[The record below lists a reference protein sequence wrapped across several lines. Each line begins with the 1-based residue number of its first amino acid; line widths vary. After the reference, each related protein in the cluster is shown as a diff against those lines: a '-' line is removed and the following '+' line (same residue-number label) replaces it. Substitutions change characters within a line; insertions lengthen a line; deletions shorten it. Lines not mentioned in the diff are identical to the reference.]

1 MQRMIL
7 GGLAALVA
15 AVVAVAA
22 PAAAPAADRALLRD
36 FLEVTG
42 FDVAITSMQQGAMA
56 GPGLAGDA
64 PDAFGQQWVRLAE
77 QVFDPDLMLDRALDM
92 MAAVMPDAL
101 VEHGMDFYASDL
113 GVRLVAAENASHV
126 TPDAERYAI
135 GEDLVAAM
143 IEDDP
148 GRVEDLRAMTNAIGG
163 VDASVRA
170 VIEIQLRYL
179 MAAAA
184 AQSGEAGFS
193 ESELRA
199 LLAEQAPRVR
209 ENIEVYSL
217 IGSAYVYRDFT
228 DDEVAAYLAALE
240 HPMMQ
245 QVYEVLNAV
254 QYEVMAERYEALAA
268 RLTELTPQ
276 QDI

>member
-1 MQRMIL
+1 MAVQRVIL
-7 GGLAALVA
+7 GGLAAIVT
-15 AVVAVAA
+15 VVMALAA
-22 PAAAPAADRALLRD
+22 PAAERAELRA

-64 PDAFGQQWVRLAE
+64 PDAFGEQWVRLAE
-77 QVFDPDLMLDRALDM
+77 EVFDPDRMIDRTLDM
-92 MAAVMPDAL
+92 MAAVMPDGL
-101 VEHGMDFYASDL
+101 VEHGMEFYASDL
-113 GVRLVAAENASHV
+113 GMRLVAAENESHV
-126 TPDAERYAI
+126 TPDEDRFAI

-143 IEDDP
+143 LADNPD
-148 GRVEDLRAMTNAIGG
+148 RAEDLRAMTNAIGG

-179 MAAAA
+179 LAASA
-184 AQSGEAGFS
+184 AQAGEATYS
-193 ESELRA
+193 EAELRA
-199 LLAEQAPRVR
+199 ILAEMAPQIR

-217 IGSAYVYRDFT
+217 IGSAYTYRDFS
-228 DDEVAAYLAALE
+228 DEEVAAYLAALE

-254 QYEVMAERYEALAA
+254 QHEVMAERYEALAA
-268 RLTELTPQ
+268 RLDELSPQ

>member
-1 MQRMIL
+1 MIL

-22 PAAAPAADRALLRD
+22 PVAAVAADRAQLRD

-143 IEDDP
+143 IEDNP

-184 AQSGEAGFS
+184 AQSGEANFS

-217 IGSAYVYRDFT
+217 IGSAYVYRDFS
-228 DDEVAAYLAALE
+228 DDDVAAYLAALE